1 MRTSILLFTLLLST
15 SLASAQRVRPAGQ
28 HQAATAE
35 AQFEKSVP
43 PPARQPRT
51 VDLQKLKQNAD
62 ELAAL
67 AQSIPQA
74 VDQTTKGI
82 LPKDLEDRLKRIEKL
97 AKHLR
102 SEMER

>member
-15 SLASAQRVRPAGQ
+15 SLTSAQRVRPAGQ

-51 VDLQKLKQNAD
+51 
-62 ELAAL
+62 
-67 AQSIPQA
+67 
-74 VDQTTKGI
+74 
-82 LPKDLEDRLKRIEKL
+82 R
-97 AKHLR
+97 
-102 SEMER
+102 